1 MIRTVSQIAQNN
13 GFTLDQQQIVQI
25 SRYFSLLKEW
35 NAVINLT
42 SRHDDQN
49 MILSHLVDSLYINMY
64 IITYRIKLT
73 SCIDLGSGSGSLA
86 FILKI
91 LNPNMSIG
99 FLEADRRKI
108 NFIKQV
114 VRDLGISNCHFYHRR
129 AEEGPPEGTIPYD
142 LAISRATWPVADYLR
157 YAQNYVQNNGHIIS
171 LISSKQHAS
180 AAIGKLI
187 HDPQW
192 LDPLVYNIAEVAR
205 KRVIIC
211 KKK

>member
-1 MIRTVSQIAQNN
+1 MIHTVSRIAQNN
-13 GFTLDQQQIVQI
+13 GFVLDQQQIVQI
-25 SRYFSLLKEW
+25 SRYFALLKEW

-42 SRHDDQN
+42 SHHDDRG
-49 MILSHLVDSLYINMY
+49 MILGHLVDALYINMY

-73 SCIDLGSGSGSLA
+73 SCIDLGSGSGSLS

-91 LNPNMSIG
+91 LNPNTSIG

-114 VRDLGISNCHFYHRR
+114 ARDLEIGNCHFYHQR
-129 AEEGPPEGTIPYD
+129 AEEGLPEGTIPYD
-142 LAISRATWPVADYLR
+142 VAISRATWPLADYLQ
-157 YAQNYVQNNGHIIS
+157 YALNYVQNNGHIIS
-171 LISSKQHAS
+171 LISSKQHS
-180 AAIGKLI
+180 SVAIGKLI
-187 HDPQW
+187 HDPEW
-192 LDPLVYNIAEVAR
+192 LEPLVYNISEVAR